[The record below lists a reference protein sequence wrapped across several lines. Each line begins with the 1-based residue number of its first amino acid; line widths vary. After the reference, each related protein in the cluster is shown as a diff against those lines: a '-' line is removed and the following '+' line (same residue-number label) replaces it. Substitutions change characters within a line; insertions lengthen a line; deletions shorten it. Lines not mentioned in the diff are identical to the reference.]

1 MRKTSSRIRRTA
13 AVGGVLAVVLGT
25 GMTGV
30 ATATTATTA
39 AGSAAVVPCPRGFV
53 CMSEA
58 PNGAGRIYRLAQGS
72 SVSFASPVAVGEV
85 TNSTTVDYCVTGTPS
100 YVLRPGQTHTGPNQ
114 VRSLSPRP
122 TGGACPF

>member
-1 MRKTSSRIRRTA
+1 MRNRSSRIRRTA

-30 ATATTATTA
+30 ATATAAT
-39 AGSAAVVPCPRGFV
+39 GSTAVVPCPRGFV
-53 CMSEA
+53 CLSET

-72 SVSFASPVAVGEV
+72 SVFFASPVAVGEV

-100 YVLRPGQTHTGPNQ
+100 YVLRPGQTRTGPNQ

>member
-1 MRKTSSRIRRTA
+1 
-13 AVGGVLAVVLGT
+13 
-25 GMTGV
+25 MTGV
-30 ATATTATTA
+30 ATATAD
-39 AGSAAVVPCPRGFV
+39 AGSTAVVPCPRGFV

-58 PNGAGRIYRLAQGS
+58 PDGAGRTYRLAQGS
-72 SVSFASPVAVGEV
+72 SVFFASPVAVGEV

-100 YVLRPGQTHTGPNQ
+100 YVLSPGQTRTGPNQ

>member
-1 MRKTSSRIRRTA
+1 MRNRSSRIRRTA

-30 ATATTATTA
+30 ATATATA
-39 AGSAAVVPCPRGFV
+39 AEGSTAVVPCPRGFV

-58 PNGAGRIYRLAQGS
+58 PNGAGRTYRLAQAS
-72 SVSFASPVAVGEV
+72 SVFFASPVAVSEV

-100 YVLRPGQTHTGPNQ
+100 YVLRPGQTQTGPNQ